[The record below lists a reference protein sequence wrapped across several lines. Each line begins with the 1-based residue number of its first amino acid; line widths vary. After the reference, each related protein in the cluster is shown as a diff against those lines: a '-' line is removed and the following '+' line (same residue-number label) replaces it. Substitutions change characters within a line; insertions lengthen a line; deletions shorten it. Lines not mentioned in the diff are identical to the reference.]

1 MEIHYPYEVEIHL
14 PHAADLYTR
23 QNLNDLANAI
33 GVWGLFALQNNL
45 TGHSRNHRI
54 RDTRYGRMVTVEVSF
69 NVGSRLRALGGGLIG
84 SRGFAIFQVEYKI
97 RLLARP
103 PGRN

>member
-1 MEIHYPYEVEIHL
+1 MEIHCPYEVEIHL

-23 QNLNDLANAI
+23 QNPNDLANAI

-54 RDTRYGRMVTVEVSF
+54 RDTRDGRIVTVEVSF
-69 NVGSRLRALGGGLIG
+69 NVGSRLRTLGGGLRGI
-84 SRGFAIFQVEYKI
+84 RGFAIFQVEYKI